1 MIAAAGFIA
10 QDAVSGTTWGD
21 FLVPGV
27 MAVSPVPAA
36 TQSSDVPAVMVFGGK
51 AGAKKKSINDNSF
64 CYGLPGAMLPIGEW
78 DPAGLSSGKSKE
90 EVYKLREAE
99 LAHGRFGMIAAAGFL
114 VQERPGFGA
123 FVGVPEAA
131 EEEINDILIIQII

>member
-1 MIAAAGFIA
+1 
-10 QDAVSGTTWGD
+10 
-21 FLVPGV
+21 
-27 MAVSPVPAA
+27 MAISPLLAD
-36 TQSSDVPAVMVFGGK
+36 TQSSDVPAVMLFGGK
-51 AGAKKKSINDNSF
+51 KKEVKRKITTDSSF

-114 VQERPGFGA
+114 VPARPGFGA
-123 FVGVPEAA
+123 LLGAPEAA
-131 EEEINDILIIQII
+131 E